1 MGVLGEIG
9 FVAVL
14 AQGVHQLWYSR
25 KMIKEAMRDDVL
37 LGYEAGLAPVER
49 Y

>member
-1 MGVLGEIG
+1 
-9 FVAVL
+9 
-14 AQGVHQLWYSR
+14 
-25 KMIKEAMRDDVL
+25 MIKEAMRDDVL